1 MLNRRRIISGIVIL
15 LLLAVMVFS
24 IAQILKKDDRP
35 DNNDG
40 ADSKTLE
47 IDGVK
52 YFPKQDITVF
62 MLVGIDREGKAVD
75 SASYRNDG
83 EADMI
88 ALLIFNENDKTYSI
102 LCLNRDT
109 MLSMPTIGLG
119 GKYAGKAYGQLALS
133 HTYGSGLKDS
143 CENVKAT
150 VSDFLYG
157 LEIDYYVSLTMDAL
171 AILNDSVD
179 GVTVNVTDE
188 FPEDMGIPKGEV
200 TLRGDQALNFVRTR
214 KGVGDQLNVSRMKRH
229 EEYMRGFMDAFGKK
243 LDSSESFLIG
253 TYKDLSDYMVTDCTA
268 ETLNAFVNRYVDY
281 EFREII
287 SPVGENTVGERYM
300 EFKVD
305 PKELEKLVIRLFYDK
320 KEI

>member
-1 MLNRRRIISGIVIL
+1 MLNRRNVISGIVIL
-15 LLLAVMVFS
+15 LLLALMVFS
-24 IAQILKKDDRP
+24 IARILKDGRRTDSE
-35 DNNDG
+35 ND

-52 YFPKQDITVF
+52 YFPKQNLNVF
-62 MLVGIDREGKAVD
+62 MLVGIDREGKAID

-109 MLSMPTIGLG
+109 MLDMHTTGLG

-143 CENVKAT
+143 CENVRAT

-157 LEIDYYVSLTMDAL
+157 LEIDYYVSLTMDAV
-171 AILNDSVD
+171 AILNDAVD
-179 GVTVNVTDE
+179 GVEVNVTDK
-188 FPEDMGIPKGEV
+188 FPEAMGIPLGSV
-200 TLRGDQALNFVRTR
+200 TLRGEQALNFVRTR
-214 KGVGDQLNVSRMKRH
+214 KDIGDQLNVSRMKRH
-229 EEYMRGFMDAFGKK
+229 EEYMKGFIDALGKK
-243 LDSSESFLIG
+243 LDSNGSFLIS
-253 TYKDLSDYMVTDCTA
+253 TYGDLSDYMVTNCTA
-268 ETLNAFVNRYVDY
+268 QTLNVLVGRYADY
-281 EFREII
+281 EFREIA

-305 PKELEKLVIRLFYDK
+305 PKELEKLVVRLFYDK